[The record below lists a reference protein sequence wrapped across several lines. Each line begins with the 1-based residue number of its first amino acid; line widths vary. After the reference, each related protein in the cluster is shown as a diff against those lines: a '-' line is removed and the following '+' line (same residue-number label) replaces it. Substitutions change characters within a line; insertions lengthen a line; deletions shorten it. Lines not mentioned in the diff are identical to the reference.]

1 MTKKSFLNLTVISF
15 LLIIFAAVSINFN
28 SQTYNFGNRGNIF
41 LTNFTKNVNDITLI
55 SIESFGMLICG
66 SNSCFLGPGTS
77 SHGVPLTAR
86 ITSAF
91 HPS

>member
-28 SQTYNFGNRGNIF
+28 SQTYNFGNRGKSF

-55 SIESFGMLICG
+55 SI
-66 SNSCFLGPGTS
+66 
-77 SHGVPLTAR
+77 
-86 ITSAF
+86 
-91 HPS
+91 